1 MCNTMK
7 SITVCLPVY
16 NGSEYIGEC
25 INSILH
31 QTFKD
36 FELLIVDDG
45 STDDTCA
52 VIEGFDD
59 PRIKVVRNRHDYIG
73 SLNLMLS
80 SADGKYIAR
89 IDADDIMM
97 PDRLEYQYAFMEAHP
112 EENMASV
119 PELETKGL
127 LCFNRELEVYIALR
141 FEPDQVPDEDT
152 LNLIAG
158 SLQIGPVGTL

>member
-1 MCNTMK
+1 
-7 SITVCLPVY
+7 
-16 NGSEYIGEC
+16 
-25 INSILH
+25 
-31 QTFKD
+31 
-36 FELLIVDDG
+36 
-45 STDDTCA
+45 
-52 VIEGFDD
+52 
-59 PRIKVVRNRHDYIG
+59 
-73 SLNLMLS
+73 
-80 SADGKYIAR
+80 
-89 IDADDIMM
+89 
-97 PDRLEYQYAFMEAHP
+97 MEAHP